1 MRTFIATALL
11 SLVMVSSCKV
21 MQSYYLKGNYQE
33 GPVTLYSHLS
43 KSEIFSRITSALEK
57 EGITKFKILSPET
70 GVIMTEEFE
79 LNERISREDAAGKL
93 INPGAAVVIGNFRTI
108 SAKELNPTSTKG
120 VITVRLLEDNGSQKV
135 WIMMTSL
142 KSIYKYQEGT
152 EIERVT
158 EIPSKSTGKIEKAL
172 SESLK

>member
-1 MRTFIATALL
+1 MRKILAITVISLL
-11 SLVMVSSCKV
+11 TLSSCKV

-33 GPVTLYSHLS
+33 GPVIANSTLS
-43 KSEIFSRITSALEK
+43 KSEIFSRVTSVLEK

-79 LNERISREDAAGKL
+79 LNERISREDASGKL